1 MKSNSFEDDGEFYLC
16 LSSNSSSK
24 FYANSPSNF
33 RVQLPLNKELDG
45 KWEVALAEIDFPFNW
60 YNITKTKLDFYYIYH
75 APNITQN
82 ACAVTTLFYEKL
94 YHQLVKERYVSDR
107 TGGVALVSLY
117 IGPGYYPDMKSVC
130 AYANALL
137 LETKAKDYVEFRLTA
152 EDKRLQIK
160 FLNGGALVIAQ
171 NASELS
177 HTLGLATNDFVNGE
191 QVYYSPVESYKQD
204 SLSRFDLQT
213 PALFVYT
220 DIIDYQIVGDVLAP
234 LLRTVPVKG
243 DRGKAQHVEF
253 LHRIWLAVNK
263 GYINSIELR
272 ICNDA
277 GELISFP
284 SGKVTI
290 VLQFRRA
297 A

>member
-1 MKSNSFEDDGEFYLC
+1 MKSNISGDEDEFYLH
-16 LSSNSSSK
+16 LSSNTSTTLYK
-24 FYANSPSNF
+24 NSPSNF
-33 RVQLPLNKELDG
+33 RAELPLPKQLDG
-45 KWEVALAEIDFPFNW
+45 AWEVALAEIDFPFNW
-60 YNITKTKLDFYYIYH
+60 YNIGKSKLDFYYLYH
-75 APNITQN
+75 APSISQN
-82 ACAVTTLFYEKL
+82 GHMDNTIFYETL
-94 YHQLVKERYVSDR
+94 YHELVNERYSNDR
-107 TGGVALVSLY
+107 IGGVALVSLD
-117 IGPGYYPDMKSVC
+117 IGPGYYPDMKTVC
-130 AYANALL
+130 AYVHALL
-137 LETKAKDYVEFRLTA
+137 LETKAKDYVQVGLTA

-160 FLNGGALVIAQ
+160 FANGGALVIAQ
-171 NASELS
+171 NAAAVSYA
-177 HTLGLATNDFVNGE
+177 LGLASNDFINGQ

-204 SLSRFDLQT
+204 SVSRLDLQT
-213 PALFVYT
+213 PALYVYT

-277 GELISFP
+277 GELVSF
-284 SGKVTI
+284 STGKVSL